1 MADSRSNAV
10 GQAGPRGSQPPELP
24 PPSTRYFVFAMV
36 LLVVGFVVLQVHA
49 ARLQVQLH
57 EFHHQASIE
66 RIHIELGTQIR
77 RGCRLL
83 YVGLLEHW
91 HGRSYAH
98 WQQLE
103 AEVADKSRA
112 LASTPATDDEDE
124 QGRAQLLRAANE
136 WVTRLRD
143 VIERGEGPQ
152 VLEEMRARQALV
164 DQWSDKVIDA
174 DVRAGA
180 RFDGLHRAVQGQ
192 WTAVEAV
199 AAILLV
205 LIAIVAMW
213 WRARVRAR
221 TTDLEQRR
229 REGERAARSEFF
241 TNMSHELRTPLV
253 SIGGFASMVEDNP
266 STNEDVRGYARKIL
280 HVSRELLAIINNIL
294 DVAKLE
300 SDHMKFFIEPV
311 AITEVLERCIARAEG
326 LIGHKPLK
334 LTLDVQP
341 DVPRV
346 RGDFVKLQQVF
357 TNIVGNAVKF
367 TEKGE
372 VITSVRPAG
381 KNVVIEVQDTGIGI
395 EPQSLQS
402 IWEPFRQV
410 DHKVSRKF
418 GGSGL
423 GLAIVHAVVTRL
435 GGTVSAES
443 TVGVGTMFRVTLP
456 ADFSKAPPTP
466 SSKKS
471 LSQF

>member
-1 MADSRSNAV
+1 M
-10 GQAGPRGSQPPELP
+10 
-24 PPSTRYFVFAMV
+24 M
-36 LLVVGFVVLQVHA
+36 LLVVGFVILQVHA
-49 ARLQVQLH
+49 ARLQVRLHQLH
-57 EFHHQASIE
+57 RQASIE
-66 RIHIELGTQIR
+66 RVHIELGTQIR

-91 HGRSYAH
+91 HGHSYAQ
-98 WQQLE
+98 WQQLQN
-103 AEVADKSRA
+103 EVADKSKA
-112 LASTPATDDEDE
+112 LANTPATDDEDE
-124 QGRAQLLRAANE
+124 QARVRLMQAVNE
-136 WVTRLRD
+136 WVTRLQE

-152 VLEEMRARQALV
+152 ALEEMRGRQALV

-174 DVRAGA
+174 DVQAGE
-180 RFDGLHRAVQGQ
+180 RFDRMHRAVQGQ
-192 WTAVEAV
+192 WTAIEVVGAS
-199 AAILLV
+199 LLV

-253 SIGGFASMVEDNP
+253 SIGGFASMIEDNP
-266 STNEDVRGYARKIL
+266 GTNGDVRGYARKIH

-326 LIGHKPLK
+326 LIGHKEVK
-334 LTLDVQP
+334 LTLEVEP
-341 DVPRV
+341 EVPRV

-372 VITSVRPAG
+372 VVTRVRPAG
-381 KNVVIEVQDTGIGI
+381 KSVIIEVQDTGIGI

-435 GGTVSAES
+435 GGSVAAES
-443 TVGVGTMFRVTLP
+443 TMGEGTTFRVILP

-471 LSQF
+471 LSQA